1 MAIKFTSD
9 KSTLLSL
16 ITPAMY
22 ASSNKSTLPALE
34 GLLFTLKGNTL
45 TVCGYDLEK
54 GIKAES
60 TVFGREDGNVVL
72 NSVKISGI
80 IKNLPDVDIFFE
92 CDEKNTVSISAGES
106 RFALHGIDSSVFPS
120 IPELMGENTTKIKAD
135 VLRDLIMCTNH
146 AVATTDSRP
155 VFMGE
160 QFRIEN
166 GDLTVVAADYCRM
179 AVKSAK
185 GCVQSEKQENTFVVP
200 GKTLNDL
207 LRLSAD
213 AEDDIEMQF
222 TRKYVI
228 FRIDNV
234 MMFSRLLEGD
244 FLDYQTVIPVSGK
257 TYVTIDRQAFLES
270 VERASLLVDE
280 KLRTPLRF
288 RFEGDTLTIHC
299 STQIGKINDVVKI
312 EHTGDDIEIGFN
324 NKYILDSLRACRDE
338 KITLMMTSPHMG
350 MVIRPAEPK
359 EDSDYTYLVL
369 PLRLK
374 D

>member
-1 MAIKFTSD
+1 MAVKFTSD
-9 KSTLLSL
+9 KTTLLSL

-60 TVFGREDGNVVL
+60 TVFGREDGTVVL

-80 IKNLPDVDIFFE
+80 IKNLPDGDIFFE

-106 RFALHGIDSSVFPS
+106 RFALHGIDASVFPNM
-120 IPELMGENTTKIKAD
+120 PELIGENTTMIKAS
-135 VLRDLIMCTNH
+135 VLRDLITSTNH
-146 AVATTDSRP
+146 AVATGDSRP

-185 GCVQSEKQENTFVVP
+185 GCVKSEKAENTFVVP

-207 LRLSAD
+207 IRLSSD
-213 AEDDIEMQF
+213 SDDEIEMQF
-222 TRKYVI
+222 TRKFVI
-228 FRIDNV
+228 FRMENV

-244 FLDYQTVIPVSGK
+244 FLDYRTVIPVEGRTVVK
-257 TYVTIDRQAFLES
+257 IDRVAFLES

-288 RFEGDTLTIHC
+288 KFSGDTLTIHC
-299 STQIGKINDVVKI
+299 STQIGKINDVVRAEIKG
-312 EHTGDDIEIGFN
+312 EDIEIGFN
-324 NKYILDSLRACRDE
+324 NKYILDALRAARDE
-338 KITLMMTSPHMG
+338 YIELTMVSPHMG
-350 MVIRPAEPK
+350 MVIRPAEKK
-359 EDSDYTYLVL
+359 EDTDYLYLVL

>member
-34 GLLFTLKGNTL
+34 GLLFTLKGSTL

-60 TVFGREDGNVVL
+60 TVFGREDGKVVL

-80 IKNLPDVDIFFE
+80 IKNLPEGDIFFE

-135 VLRDLIMCTNH
+135 VLRDLITSTNH

-166 GDLTVVAADYCRM
+166 GDLTIVAADYCRM

-185 GCVQSEKQENTFVVP
+185 GCVTSEKEQNTFVVP

-207 LRLSAD
+207 IRLSAD
-213 AEDDIEMQF
+213 VEDDIEMQF

-234 MMFSRLLEGD
+234 MMFSRLLEGE

-257 TYVTIDRQAFLES
+257 TCVTIDRQAFLES

-288 RFEGDTLTIHC
+288 KFEGDNLIIHC

-312 EHTGDDIEIGFN
+312 EHTGDDMEIGFN
-324 NKYILDSLRACRDE
+324 NKYILDALRACRDE
-338 KITLMMTSPHMG
+338 KIQLIMTSPHMG

>member
-54 GIKAES
+54 GIKAEEV
-60 TVFGREDGNVVL
+60 VFGREDGTVVL

-80 IKNLPDVDIFFE
+80 IKNLPEGDIFFE
-92 CDEKNTVSISAGES
+92 CDEKNTVSISSGDI
-106 RFALHGIDSSVFPS
+106 RFALHGIDASVFPN
-120 IPELMGENTTKIKAD
+120 IPELMGENTTKIKAS
-135 VLRDLIMCTNH
+135 VLRDLITSTNH

-160 QFRIEN
+160 QFRIED

-179 AVKSAK
+179 AVKTVK
-185 GCVQSEKQENTFVVP
+185 GCVKSEKDKNTFVVP

-207 LRLSAD
+207 IRLSAD
-213 AEDDIEMQF
+213 NDEEIEMQF

-228 FRIDNV
+228 FRMENI
-234 MMFSRLLEGD
+234 MMFSRLLEGE

-257 TYVTIDRQAFLES
+257 TYVTVDRQAFLES

-288 RFEGDTLTIHC
+288 NFTGDTLIIHC

-312 EHTGDDIEIGFN
+312 DHTGDDMEIGFN
-324 NKYILDSLRACRDE
+324 NKYILDALRACRDE
-338 KITLMMTSPHMG
+338 KICLMLTSPHMG
-350 MVIRPAEPK
+350 MVITPAEK
-359 EDSDYTYLVL
+359 KDDTDYLYLVL

>member
-1 MAIKFTSD
+1 MAIKFVSD
-9 KSTLLSL
+9 KATLLSL

-34 GLLFTLKGNTL
+34 GLLFTLKGNSL

-60 TVFGREDGNVVL
+60 TVFGKEDGTVVL

-80 IKNLPDVDIFFE
+80 IKNLPEGDIFFE

-106 RFALHGIDSSVFPS
+106 RFALHGIDSSVFPN
-120 IPELMGENTTKIKAD
+120 IPELMGENTTKIKAS
-135 VLRDLIMCTNH
+135 VLRDLITSTNH

-185 GCVQSEKQENTFVVP
+185 GCVKSEKAQNTFVVP

-207 LRLSAD
+207 IRLSAD
-213 AEDDIEMQF
+213 ADEDIEMQF

-228 FRIDNV
+228 FRFDNV
-234 MMFSRLLEGD
+234 MMFSRLLEGE
-244 FLDYQTVIPVSGK
+244 FLDYQTVVPISGRTTVK
-257 TYVTIDRQAFLES
+257 LDRQAFLES

-288 RFEGDTLTIHC
+288 RFSGNTLVIHC
-299 STQIGKINDVVKI
+299 STQIGKINDVVKT
-312 EHTGDDIEIGFN
+312 ELTGEDIEIGFN
-324 NKYILDSLRACRDE
+324 NKYILDALRACRDE
-338 KITLMMTSPHMG
+338 TIELTMNSPHMG
-350 MVIRPAEPK
+350 MVIRPAERK
-359 EDSDYTYLVL
+359 EDTDYVYFVL